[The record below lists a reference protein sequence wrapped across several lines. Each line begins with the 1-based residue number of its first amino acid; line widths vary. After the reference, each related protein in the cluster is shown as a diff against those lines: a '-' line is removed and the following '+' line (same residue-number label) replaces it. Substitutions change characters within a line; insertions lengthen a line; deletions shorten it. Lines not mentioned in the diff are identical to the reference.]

1 MPLALA
7 LHPAPERRVR
17 NARRSASV
25 LLCCVALGV
34 ARVVLATPLDEPFVG
49 GVGFAGPTTGDI
61 TAVYWNP
68 AALSLLTGTEFHAS
82 GVFGTAITSVQ
93 RAPNGGTAFPK
104 SNGSGTL
111 ISRPWSPGPG
121 QFLGVGA
128 NVLGRFTLAL
138 AGYWP
143 SYERVRYEP
152 SSDGS
157 LPTRYHGIDLDLRN
171 FALVPALA
179 IRFGKYIHL
188 GFAPGFLFASGHFTF
203 DDDSGINQGMPVA
216 ENPTF
221 ATRYN
226 LNAGDSTLAPNP
238 AYTLG
243 AGLHYKKDDWSVGIA
258 YTSRTLG
265 NDGDGVRLS
274 IRDGS
279 IANDSGGALQSPCP
293 PKDNAPCLNGELS
306 YRLPDTFIA
315 GATWQMNERWSFT
328 GTARYQTFSVHNRM
342 VLTLAAPVGSGL
354 GENGVRSRIV
364 LDRGFQNRLEV
375 RGNVIRKFG
384 PRARVG
390 GGLRVASSA
399 VPLDYV
405 TPIAVDGLAFSPF
418 AMAEVTVRAFS
429 FRAGY
434 AFTYMPERDV
444 TNSVFNP
451 NDAST
456 CVSSGY
462 DLANA
467 ACKGYSQGTARP
479 SANGRYSYNSH
490 TLSVSLIARF

>member
-1 MPLALA
+1 M
-7 LHPAPERRVR
+7 
-17 NARRSASV
+17 
-25 LLCCVALGV
+25 VALGCLAALV
-34 ARVVLATPLDEPFVG
+34 SARAASATPLDEPFVG
-49 GVGFAGPTTGDI
+49 GIGFSGPTSGDI

-82 GVFGTAITSVQ
+82 GVFGSASTTVQ
-93 RAPNGGTAFPK
+93 RAPVGGMSFPK
-104 SNGSGTL
+104 AQGSSSL
-111 ISRPWSPGPG
+111 VSKPWSPGPG
-121 QFLGVGA
+121 QFLGIGA
-128 NVLGRFTLAL
+128 NVLGRFTLAV

-152 SSDGS
+152 SADDS

-179 IRFGKYIHL
+179 IRFGKFIHL

-203 DDDSGINQGMPVA
+203 DDDSGINQGMPAA
-216 ENPTF
+216 ENPQF

-226 LNAGDSTLAPNP
+226 LNAGDSTLAPSP

-243 AGLHYKKDDWSVGIA
+243 AGLHYKRDDWSVGLA

-265 NDGDGVRLS
+265 NEGDGVRLS

-279 IANDSGGALQSPCP
+279 IANDSGGVLKSPCP
-293 PKDNAPCLNGELS
+293 PTDNAPCLNGELS

-328 GTARYQTFSVHNRM
+328 GTARYQTFSVHDRM

-364 LDRGFQNRLEV
+364 FDRGFQNRTEV
-375 RGNVIRKFG
+375 RANAIRKFG
-384 PRARVG
+384 QRARVG
-390 GGLRVASSA
+390 AGLRVATSA
-399 VPLDYV
+399 IPLNRV
-405 TPIAVDGLAFSPF
+405 TPVAVDGLTFSPF
-418 AMAEVTVRAFS
+418 FMGEVSFRGLS

-434 AFTYMPERDV
+434 ALAFMPERNV
-444 TNSVFNP
+444 TNSAFNP
-451 NDAST
+451 ADAST
-456 CVSSGY
+456 CVASGY
-462 DLANA
+462 DLANP
-467 ACKGYSQGTARP
+467 ACKGYSQGTGRP
-479 SANGRYSYNSH
+479 TANGRYRFMSH
-490 TLSVSLIARF
+490 TLSVSVVARF